1 MDQLAKIRRQ
11 HWKGN
16 DLKLVN
22 WPNFWVIWKLSE
34 MYRKSSTSSKST
46 AGEGG
51 GGGGVG
57 TRYRGLIQFSKEGG
71 IISPERTRMQVGKAQ
86 AQEVKGHAAEV

>member
-1 MDQLAKIRRQ
+1 
-11 HWKGN
+11 
-16 DLKLVN
+16 
-22 WPNFWVIWKLSE
+22 

-46 AGEGG
+46 AGE

>member
-1 MDQLAKIRRQ
+1 
-11 HWKGN
+11 
-16 DLKLVN
+16 
-22 WPNFWVIWKLSE
+22 

-46 AGEGG
+46 ASEGG

-86 AQEVKGHAAEV
+86 AQEVKGHAVEV

>member
-1 MDQLAKIRRQ
+1 
-11 HWKGN
+11 
-16 DLKLVN
+16 
-22 WPNFWVIWKLSE
+22 

-51 GGGGVG
+51 GGGVG
-57 TRYRGLIQFSKEGG
+57 TTYRGLIQFSKEGG

-86 AQEVKGHAAEV
+86 AQEIKGHAAEV

>member
-1 MDQLAKIRRQ
+1 
-11 HWKGN
+11 
-16 DLKLVN
+16 
-22 WPNFWVIWKLSE
+22 

-51 GGGGVG
+51 VGGGGVG

-71 IISPERTRMQVGKAQ
+71 IISPERTRMQVEKAQ

>member
-1 MDQLAKIRRQ
+1 
-11 HWKGN
+11 
-16 DLKLVN
+16 
-22 WPNFWVIWKLSE
+22 

-51 GGGGVG
+51 G

>member
-1 MDQLAKIRRQ
+1 
-11 HWKGN
+11 
-16 DLKLVN
+16 
-22 WPNFWVIWKLSE
+22 

-51 GGGGVG
+51 VGGVG